1 MSAAK
6 PSWLTP
12 GAMVTFAYAC
22 DHGVY
27 VRNTGRVARTRWK
40 LFRPIAIGE
49 VAMIIECLVGWPDKW
64 TNSVT
69 LLMHCGT
76 VIILCDEAKAAWLLG
91 PL

>member
-1 MSAAK
+1 MSAVK
-6 PSWLTP
+6 PSWLTS
-12 GAMVTFAYAC
+12 GAMVTFAYTC
-22 DHGVY
+22 DHGAY
-27 VRNTGRVARTRWK
+27 TYKADRREGPLWSM
-40 LFRPIAIGE
+40 FRPIAIGE

-76 VIILCDEAKAAWLLG
+76 VIILRDEAEAAWLLG